1 MEIKCEPRNK
11 WIKIRVSSAEKLAIE
26 NKAELVGCKVAD
38 LVRQSLSR
46 VNTWTAADKALAREK
61 IREIRRI
68 GQNLNQ
74 IARWCNRYKSGTE
87 SLQVL
92 IHLVAIEQNL
102 QKLLSSDCRS
112 QQKGSASNLVTEIT
126 DAH

>member
-1 MEIKCEPRNK
+1 MDINSETRNK
-11 WIKIRVSSAEKLAIE
+11 WIKIRVSQAEKLAIE

-38 LVRQSLSR
+38 LVRQSLQR
-46 VNTWTAADKALAREK
+46 VNCWTAIDKEIAREK

-68 GQNLNQ
+68 GENLNQ
-74 IARWCNRYKSGTE
+74 IAHWCNKYKSSAE

-102 QKLLSSDCRS
+102 QKLLSSDD
-112 QQKGSASNLVTEIT
+112 QPHKKGLASSVVKELT